1 MDRAKLW
8 SAKEM
13 KNDRKDEK
21 TQQKLRYPYCVYWRS
36 KACRSGSNEGK
47 GLVVARNFGNFRGSA
62 FQETIHGNKC
72 NEHWGSSA
80 VLTKG

>member
-36 KACRSGSNEGK
+36 KACSSGSNDG
-47 GLVVARNFGNFRGSA
+47 
-62 FQETIHGNKC
+62 
-72 NEHWGSSA
+72 
-80 VLTKG
+80 